1 MKKNKKDK
9 YISDK
14 IRELIAENKPH
25 DQAVAIALSMANEK
39 FKCGGTKYQDGGE
52 QGLLPTE
59 NDKINSFYR
68 PISYVQK
75 GVTDAKGGQGVYV
88 WYKKPTEKGFNIES
102 DREFISNKYFDQ
114 VRQDPKMRNESLD
127 AYFRKNP
134 SQKFEDGG
142 DYLPMYLL
150 GGEDPP
156 LKSVNP
162 NTSPISYYNPGVNN
176 KNTFDFTKSF
186 NNTNTWLPGNI
197 TTSPEFGNVNF
208 TTQKPKAEV
217 SQKAVVNNNLLSPTA
232 SNTNEKELPTD
243 YDQIYRSM
251 STEEEQLKNPDYNQM
266 YMNMSLEDEQLKK
279 QETPDSSFT
288 QQDPI
293 QFFNPYGGVDL
304 NSAASIFGQSLQSGD
319 ALSGV
324 ASGAK
329 LFTGLGRNFM
339 GGFAAGKAREEAIA
353 DYEKNRRN
361 AMTGVNQPVSYQE
374 GGQMSSQDS
383 IQEQILMMLQ
393 QGAAPE
399 QILQQLVSA
408 GVPQEQ
414 AIQAIQMVMQSAQ
427 QNAEAMPQEEVM
439 MQEGGMFNQ
448 PEVPEQIA
456 NAEIEDG
463 EYVRDGQGIK
473 YAEGEKHSNGG
484 IPTQL
489 ENGAQVLSD
498 FKKVGKELAK
508 QLSEQLGIKVR
519 PTDTFASVLDKYDIK
534 SGYKETQEEVEE
546 KVKKISDQEKK
557 VKNDATLALNKQV
570 LSEEIEEEMQELSKM
585 EGTRQQVFDLLFQSQ
600 EATKTQETKE
610 ANFMQDG
617 GTIRDL
623 MTKYNISEEDA
634 KTLIPNYQGIF
645 PSQYPQETADTEFA
659 RMKGRGY
666 EQSNPYFFQ
675 NPGREGRLQDWV
687 GSQMYKAEYELEDVK
702 AKAERFK
709 DLADNAGVPYT
720 EADFKDSK
728 SIDAFAG
735 RLQKYII
742 ENKPELAVD
751 YGKKV
756 EPTRQGLQYL
766 VDNGLINPQEYGI
779 KLVDGKVARG
789 SYDTLSTE
797 ADKKLMS
804 VISNLPQD
812 KVKEYALT
820 NYNDNL
826 GYFRG
831 IKTRDQEFT
840 QEEYDNFISKNKPVG
855 GGYYETEVPGVYVK
869 PTILGQQPTTDTTQ
883 IPTVEAPTTPEQA
896 IVADEEKKKGRLNM
910 MLLPDQT
917 PMQPWGMLPP
927 AMTTQT
933 IYAPKY
939 NEIDPQEQLMEIQRN
954 KLNTLQSIQN
964 LPDSQQ
970 AASALALDAN
980 TNMATNKVMTETDRY
995 NAMARE
1001 RTEGAEAMQKTQQS
1015 QANIVGLQQYQQL
1028 LGQELEANEA
1038 DWRNFYNRLNSNNMN
1053 NWMTIN
1059 EVNRANAFNPNIQQ
1073 TSNGFVVQNIVP
1085 KTLDASSLNLNF
1097 NDQKNKK
1104 KK

>member
-1 MKKNKKDK
+1 MKSKKDK

-59 NDKINSFYR
+59 DSKINSFYR

-75 GVTDAKGGQGVYV
+75 GVTDAKGEQGVYV

-102 DREFISNKYFDQ
+102 DREFIPNKYFDQ
-114 VRQDPKMRNESLD
+114 VRQDPKRRNESLD

-134 SQKFEDGG
+134 SQKFKDGG

-162 NTSPISYYNPGVNN
+162 NTSPISYYNPGVNS

-186 NNTNTWLPGNI
+186 NNTNAWLPGNI
-197 TTSPEFGNVNF
+197 PTSPEFGNVNF
-208 TTQKPKAEV
+208 TTQKPKVDVESKAEV
-217 SQKAVVNNNLLSPTA
+217 KPT
-232 SNTNEKELPTD
+232 PTEN
-243 YDQIYRSM
+243 
-251 STEEEQLKNPDYNQM
+251 STELQPEVKSIQSVLGENFKPYDTEAILQNLANEQKQTSVDFK
-266 YMNMSLEDEQLKK
+266 D

-329 LFTGLGRNFM
+329 LLTGLGRNFM
-339 GGFAAGKAREEAIA
+339 GGFAAGKAREEALA
-353 DYEKNRRN
+353 DYERNRRN
-361 AMTGVNQPVSYQE
+361 AMTGANQPVSMQE
-374 GGQMSSQDS
+374 GGEMQQQDP

-393 QGAAPE
+393 QGATPE
-399 QILQQLVSA
+399 QILQQLISS

-448 PEVPEQIA
+448 PEVPEQMA

-473 YAEGEKHSNGG
+473 YAEGEKHSDGG

-585 EGTRQQVFDLLFQSQ
+585 EIKRQEVFSLLFDAQ

-610 ANFMQDG
+610 ANFMQNG

-623 MTKYNISEEDA
+623 MLKYNISEDDA
-634 KTLIPNYQGIF
+634 EKLIPNYQGIF
-645 PSQYPQETADTEFA
+645 PSQYPQAEEVSIVPFDPNIVGAVGAERNKFEPNTFGKQREVGTNYYGDVVTFNSMDVQNQIKRLHPDLYEKYFKGNTIKPSDVANFQKDINLKYNTQLDNAKKLYGEDSPQYKQLATEIENNKFLADDSVRSFDAKFGDFTSTRPNF
-659 RMKGRGY
+659 RLPVLPTDVFMKMQRAGVTN
-666 EQSNPYFFQ
+666 S
-675 NPGREGRLQDWV
+675 
-687 GSQMYKAEYELEDVK
+687 SQMQQQ
-702 AKAERFK
+702 F
-709 DLADNAGVPYT
+709 P
-720 EADFKDSK
+720 
-728 SIDAFAG
+728 
-735 RLQKYII
+735 
-742 ENKPELAVD
+742 
-751 YGKKV
+751 
-756 EPTRQGLQYL
+756 
-766 VDNGLINPQEYGI
+766 
-779 KLVDGKVARG
+779 
-789 SYDTLSTE
+789 
-797 ADKKLMS
+797 
-804 VISNLPQD
+804 
-812 KVKEYALT
+812 
-820 NYNDNL
+820 
-826 GYFRG
+826 
-831 IKTRDQEFT
+831 
-840 QEEYDNFISKNKPVG
+840 EEYDKYIKSKGLEGDFILGLEQDKTQPPV
-855 GGYYETEVPGVYVK
+855 EVSPTAEVP
-869 PTILGQQPTTDTTQ
+869 L
-883 IPTVEAPTTPEQA
+883 TPEQA
-896 IVADEEKKKGRLNM
+896 IVAEEEKKKGRLNM

-970 AASALALDAN
+970 TASALALDAN

-1059 EVNRANAFNPNIQQ
+1059 EYNRANAFNPNVNFDG
-1073 TSNGFVVQNIVP
+1073 TGYVVQNAVP

>member
-1 MKKNKKDK
+1 MKSKKDK

-14 IRELIAENKPH
+14 IRELMAENRPQ
-25 DQAVAIALSMANEK
+25 DQAIAIALSMANEK
-39 FKCGGTKYQDGGE
+39 FKFGGE
-52 QGLLPTE
+52 
-59 NDKINSFYR
+59 
-68 PISYVQK
+68 
-75 GVTDAKGGQGVYV
+75 
-88 WYKKPTEKGFNIES
+88 
-102 DREFISNKYFDQ
+102 
-114 VRQDPKMRNESLD
+114 
-127 AYFRKNP
+127 
-134 SQKFEDGG
+134 
-142 DYLPMYLL
+142 YLPMYED
-150 GGEDPP
+150 GGGNPFEY
-156 LKSVNP
+156 KSP
-162 NTSPISYYNPGVNN
+162 FSTYNLQDYMSTQN
-176 KNTFDFTKSF
+176 
-186 NNTNTWLPGNI
+186 NNTNPNNNMWLPGNI
-197 TTSPEFGNVNF
+197 VTNSEFGNVNF
-208 TTQKPKAEV
+208 TAQKPKTEV
-217 SQKAVVNNNLLSPTA
+217 VVNT
-232 SNTNEKELPTD
+232 
-243 YDQIYRSM
+243 
-251 STEEEQLKNPDYNQM
+251 STTSQEQTLQPEVQSVKSALGQNFKPSTQDNKAILQRMAEEQKQLSADLKD
-266 YMNMSLEDEQLKK
+266 

-324 ASGAK
+324 ASGVK
-329 LFTGLGRNFM
+329 LFAGLGRNFM

-361 AMTGVNQPVSYQE
+361 AMKGATRPTAMGQDGGTFYAQE
-374 GGQMSSQDS
+374 GGEMQQNPML
-383 IQEQILMMLQ
+383 EQILMMLQ
-393 QGAAPE
+393 QGTTPE
-399 QILQQLVSA
+399 QVLEQLISS
-408 GVPQEQ
+408 GIPQEQ
-414 AIQAIQMVMQSAQ
+414 AIQAIQRVMQSAQ
-427 QNAEAMPQEEVM
+427 QEAQAMPQEEVM

-448 PEVPEQIA
+448 PEVPEQMA

-508 QLSEQLGIKVR
+508 QLSEQLGVKVR

-534 SGYKETQEEVEE
+534 SEYKETQEEIEE
-546 KVKKISDQEKK
+546 KVKKISEQEKK

-570 LSEEIEEEMQELSKM
+570 LSEEIEEEMQELSEM
-585 EGTRQQVFDLLFQSQ
+585 EVARQQVFDLLFQSQ
-600 EATKTQETKE
+600 EVTKAQETQQG
-610 ANFMQDG
+610 NFMRDG
-617 GTIRDL
+617 GTIKDL

-645 PSQYPQETADTEFA
+645 PSQYPQETADTEFT

-675 NPGREGRLQDWV
+675 NPGREGRLQDWI
-687 GSQMYKAEYELEDVK
+687 GSQMYKAEYELGDVK

-709 DLADNAGVPYT
+709 ELADNAGVPYT

-779 KLVDGKVARG
+779 KLVNGKVARG

-831 IKTRDQEFT
+831 IKTRDQELT
-840 QEEYDNFISKNKPVG
+840 QEEYDNFIAKNKPVG
-855 GGYYETEVPGVYVK
+855 GGYYETEVPGAYVK

-883 IPTVEAPTTPEQA
+883 TPTTEVPLTPEQA
-896 IVADEEKKKGRLNM
+896 IVAEEESKRRLNM

-954 KLNTLQSIQN
+954 KLNTLVGIQN

-1038 DWRNFYNRLNSNNMN
+1038 DWRNFYNRLQSNQMN
-1053 NWMTIN
+1053 NWETIN
-1059 EVNRANAFNPNIQQ
+1059 RVNAYNAFNPNIQN
-1073 TSNGFVVQNIVP
+1073 TGNGFVVQNVVP
-1085 KTLDASSLNLNF
+1085 KTTDASSLNINF
-1097 NDQKNKK
+1097 NEQKNKK